1 MDLFGRASWLTFLA
15 GALPTGLAGWWIGT
29 HPHAP
34 AAALLAAGA
43 ASLAVSLAF
52 SWLARRW
59 FVLPLREL
67 ERGLERWTRG
77 DLGTP
82 LDESKL
88 GGWRRLGPQFARA
101 QNDLAL
107 ALAEAKAGLALE
119 RARLEALV
127 EKLPDA
133 IIMTNLRG
141 EVVFL
146 NAPALPLLGAGPRD
160 AEPGR
165 RALLVPRDPAR
176 WRARFQ
182 ELLKAH
188 SGGGVYEVAPAGGG
202 PASSYKTAVSMFSD
216 PVTGDFGVLMILR
229 DVTAERRLDALKEE
243 FFQAAAHDLRAP
255 LFAVSGFLRLLR
267 RSFEPDGRQSGWLD
281 QIDQSVERLTMLV
294 KDTLDSARIESGRL
308 RLSPAPVDARAL
320 LRRAARLFQPLADER
335 RIVLD
340 VRVPDEAPV
349 IEADERLLERLLHNL
364 LSNAVK
370 FTPPGGHVTIE
381 AIPAGADVE
390 LAVTDT
396 GPGIPEAQRTAVFE
410 KFRQLDP
417 GQTRSG
423 FGLGLNIC
431 AKIVKLHGGVIWV
444 QKGPTGGAQFVV
456 RLPLSR
462 RTKEPVQ

>member
-1 MDLFGRASWLTFLA
+1 MELFGRASWVTFLA

-29 HPHAP
+29 HPGHPGAAF
-34 AAALLAAGA
+34 AAAFSLA
-43 ASLAVSLAF
+43 ASLLLA
-52 SWLARRW
+52 WLTFRW
-59 FVLPLREL
+59 FVLPLKEL

-77 DLGTP
+77 DLGTS
-82 LDESKL
+82 LDEGRL
-88 GGWRRLGPQFARA
+88 GGWRRLGLQFDRA
-101 QNDLAL
+101 QSDLA
-107 ALAEAKAGLALE
+107 ASLAEAKAGLALE

-133 IIMTNLRG
+133 LIMTNLRG

-146 NAPALPLLGAGPRD
+146 NAPALPLLGANQRD
-160 AEPGR
+160 AEAGR
-165 RALLVPRDPAR
+165 RGLLTPREPNK

-188 SGGGVYEVAPAGGG
+188 SGGGSLEVPSPSGG
-202 PASSYKTAVSMFSD
+202 PALSYKTAVSMFSD

-229 DVTAERRLDALKEE
+229 DVTAERRLDAMKEE

-267 RSFEPDGRQSGWLD
+267 RSFEPDGRQAGWLD
-281 QIDQSVERLTMLV
+281 QIDQSVERLTQLV

-308 RLSPAPVDARAL
+308 RLNPAPVDGRAL
-320 LRRAARLFQPLADER
+320 LRRSAKLFSPLADER
-335 RIVLD
+335 RITLD
-340 VRVPDEAPV
+340 VRVPDDPPQL
-349 IEADERLLERLLHNL
+349 EADERLLERLLHNL

-370 FTPPGGHVTIE
+370 FTPVGGHVTLE
-381 AIPAGADVE
+381 LLAAGPGQVDI
-390 LAVTDT
+390 AVTDS
-396 GPGIPEAQRTAVFE
+396 GPGIPESQRTAVFE
-410 KFRQLDP
+410 KFRQLEP
-417 GQTRSG
+417 AEARTG

-444 QKGPTGGAQFVV
+444 QPGPHGGAQFVA

-462 RTKEPVQ
+462 RTKEAV

>member
-1 MDLFGRASWLTFLA
+1 MFLA

-29 HPHAP
+29 HPGAS
-34 AAALLAAGA
+34 AAALLAAGGG
-43 ASLAVSLAF
+43 SVAVSLCL
-52 SWLARRW
+52 SWLVWRW

-77 DLGTP
+77 DLTTP
-82 LDESKL
+82 LDESLL

-101 QNDLAL
+101 QSDLAA

-133 IIMTNLRG
+133 LVMTNLRG
-141 EVVFL
+141 EVVFF
-146 NAPALPLLGAGPRD
+146 NAPALPLLGATLRD
-160 AEPGR
+160 AEPGG
-165 RALLVPRDPAR
+165 RALLVPREPMR
-176 WRARFQ
+176 WRAKFQ

-188 SGGGVYEVAPAGGG
+188 SAGGYLELSAPGGGAAGT
-202 PASSYKTAVSMFSD
+202 YKTAVSMFSD
-216 PVTGDFGVLMILR
+216 PVTGDFGVLMMLR
-229 DVTAERRLDALKEE
+229 DVTAERRLDEMKEE

-267 RSFEPDGRQSGWLD
+267 RSFEPDGRQAGWFD
-281 QIDQSVERLTMLV
+281 QIDHSVERLTQLV

-308 RLSPAPVDARAL
+308 RLVPTPVDARAL

-335 RIVLD
+335 RITLD
-340 VRVPDEAPV
+340 IRVPDEAPV

-364 LSNAVK
+364 VSNAVK
-370 FTPPGGHVTIE
+370 FTPPEGHVTLE
-381 AIPAGADVE
+381 AAAAGGHHLE
-390 LAVTDT
+390 LTVTDT
-396 GPGIPEAQRTAVFE
+396 GPGVPESQRVAVFE
-410 KFRQLDP
+410 KFRQLDS
-417 GQTRSG
+417 GASRAG

-444 QKGPTGGAQFVV
+444 QPGPDGGAQFVA

-462 RTKEPVQ
+462 RAKETAQGA